1 MMYTN
6 KLMKIAGLAML
17 CVALTGCIQESGK
30 EMGQV
35 PSKKTVVGSIEQTP
49 VTRVSIDEETSE
61 TGGSIYYWWNPGD
74 EIGIYTDQSNNLHYV
89 NSETEE
95 NVKAVTFIAA
105 SEDDVIDYEP
115 DEYLTW
121 AYFPYS
127 SDAGDD
133 YRAVKGNVPAEQT
146 INEDLDNIPGMYR
159 WGSFDEFDGEEISF
173 AFRHVLSTI
182 RWNLDV
188 TGTELDGRRLQSVEI
203 RVTRSSRNIP
213 ICGDFTF
220 NAETGAYKEGGNTS
234 NKVVINFEGMP
245 TLDKSITF
253 YSSLFPSLKKGDYMY
268 FTVNTVGRTAT
279 YMVKSAVAFKRNYAY
294 TFAMPLDGYSTLNIY
309 TNDIPDPDAPAPEP
323 EEPEEPRYVYGT
335 FTCATHNVD
344 GLPNLSINYLI
355 GKYELNPDGPGSDGT
370 KTISS
375 KLAASGWDFVGF
387 SEDFNYHDELTSNAT
402 GYTFQEYDNETLPT
416 SVLSGILESHW
427 ETDGLSFAA
436 KNSTCTF
443 KQIKKQDFGP
453 DAEAGGLTSGANT
466 CVDKGY
472 RHFEVTY
479 TNGTEIEKD
488 DIKIDVIIT
497 HMNTYSDSSN
507 NHINAQH
514 AQLKQIAEYI
524 NGITAIN
531 KRPVIFMGDTNCRY
545 TRHNFK
551 TYFWEVL
558 DKNLVVSDPWVEYQW
573 AGVYPTYPSSSLMVG
588 DATGT
593 SSSDIICDG
602 YQKGEV
608 VDKII
613 YINHPEST
621 VRIGALSYFRD
632 YEGYKAQGLGDHCP
646 IVTQFVYEK
655 LVE

>member
-1 MMYTN
+1 MKTDSPIYRTTPNLTKTFMMYTN

-294 TFAMPLDGYSTLNIY
+294 TFAVPLDG
-309 TNDIPDPDAPAPEP
+309 
-323 EEPEEPRYVYGT
+323 
-335 FTCATHNVD
+335 
-344 GLPNLSINYLI
+344 
-355 GKYELNPDGPGSDGT
+355 
-370 KTISS
+370 
-375 KLAASGWDFVGF
+375 
-387 SEDFNYHDELTSNAT
+387 
-402 GYTFQEYDNETLPT
+402 
-416 SVLSGILESHW
+416 
-427 ETDGLSFAA
+427 
-436 KNSTCTF
+436 
-443 KQIKKQDFGP
+443 
-453 DAEAGGLTSGANT
+453 
-466 CVDKGY
+466 
-472 RHFEVTY
+472 
-479 TNGTEIEKD
+479 
-488 DIKIDVIIT
+488 
-497 HMNTYSDSSN
+497 
-507 NHINAQH
+507 
-514 AQLKQIAEYI
+514 
-524 NGITAIN
+524 
-531 KRPVIFMGDTNCRY
+531 
-545 TRHNFK
+545 
-551 TYFWEVL
+551 
-558 DKNLVVSDPWVEYQW
+558 
-573 AGVYPTYPSSSLMVG
+573 
-588 DATGT
+588 
-593 SSSDIICDG
+593 
-602 YQKGEV
+602 
-608 VDKII
+608 
-613 YINHPEST
+613 
-621 VRIGALSYFRD
+621 
-632 YEGYKAQGLGDHCP
+632 
-646 IVTQFVYEK
+646 
-655 LVE
+655 